1 MHQFGSGNAKWDLNA
16 PPGGAT
22 PRPGCWPALS
32 FACELIMAKP
42 LHPSNHGPAARARG
56 ALHQRAGRFSERFS
70 LHIHRGTAEHAGLE
84 ASVVPGQ
91 LTMINGVV
99 SAFTV
104 SVLS

>member
-1 MHQFGSGNAKWDLNA
+1 MHQFGSGNAKWDPSLNGHSA
-16 PPGGAT
+16 QCTPGGTT

-42 LHPSNHGPAARARG
+42 LYPSNHGPAARARG

-91 LTMINGVV
+91 LTMIN
-99 SAFTV
+99 
-104 SVLS
+104 